1 MNNNDPITKGDLQSL
16 KDFITRENR
25 ELDNSFNEKIESVKF
40 DIESVKSDVK
50 NLERK
55 TDALQQ
61 GVSNLIKGQEEIENK
76 VADLTDAVIEGFDNT
91 ERILSDWEEKPV
103 ELISKQKKDKLR
115 KTA

>member
-25 ELDNSFNEKIESVKF
+25 ELDNSFNEK
-40 DIESVKSDVK
+40 IESVKSDVK